1 MRKYIIQFAAQSVLC
16 LLGWGVS
23 LMPAN
28 TSWVP
33 SIIIYSIALLW
44 LIITLV
50 YCCKYGKK
58 VKLNVEKVVDELL
71 SEGIFTDEPV
81 NITRI
86 LYALREKLSVGLHD
100 YEASVQDR
108 LVLEQLNLRNIVQ
121 LEQRKVKVFGSDNVR
136 DESYWILTE
145 LGKSVI
151 LYLQKNKQILCMAG
165 SQS

>member
-1 MRKYIIQFAAQSVLC
+1 M
-16 LLGWGVS
+16 
-23 LMPAN
+23 
-28 TSWVP
+28 
-33 SIIIYSIALLW
+33 
-44 LIITLV
+44 
-50 YCCKYGKK
+50 
-58 VKLNVEKVVDELL
+58 L

-165 SQS
+165 SQN